1 VKRLVQTSRGW
12 LQLDPSHL
20 GRFGLGIRVT
30 VFEDGDWSTAEESW
44 NARWP
49 GEYADFEEFLVDLAK
64 LPPDE
69 AARISEETLR
79 QWRERGEEDEDRIDA
94 REAIWFAGLTLALA
108 GLGAVALVGA
118 IVVALWW
125 LI

>member
-20 GRFGLGIRVT
+20 DRFGLGIHVT
-30 VFEDGDWSTAEESW
+30 VFGDGGWSTTEETW
-44 NARWP
+44 NERWP
-49 GEYADFEEFLVDLAK
+49 GEYADFEEFLVALANV
-64 LPPDE
+64 PPDE

-79 QWRERGEEDEDRIDA
+79 QWRERGGEKEDRVDA
-94 REAIWFAGLTLALA
+94 REAIWFAGLTFALA

-118 IVVALWW
+118 VVVGLWW
-125 LI
+125 FL